1 MFAKTVL
8 DNGIR
13 VVSHEMQDHRS
24 VSLGIWVENGSRH
37 ESDAENGI
45 SHFIEHLLFKGTERR
60 TAAQIAEEMDAVGGV
75 INAFTSKEHTCY
87 YAKVLDENLPLA
99 IDLLTDIFLHSSF
112 DAEEI
117 ERERSVILQEIS
129 QAEDT
134 PDDYVHD
141 LFSIDF
147 FKDHPIARPIC
158 GREATVNS
166 FQREDFREFFQ
177 SALPAAPGDG
187 GGGGQ
192 DLRHAELVTEMAA
205 RLGQVCDRGTAQVGM
220 LEGERKP
227 EMGSGVYPHSK
238 ELEQVHLCLG
248 MAGIAAGRSAA
259 LSSLRAQHAARRRH
273 EFALVPGDSRE
284 ARQSLFGLFVFLVLQ
299 RCRLFRRL
307 RRHQHRCR
315 RKRWSSS
322 SSPSSTSWPRASI
335 TDDELR
341 RTQGQL
347 VGSMMLGLESTDSW
361 MSHVARNEIYFGKIV
376 TTDEICRSIRAVTR
390 DDVVALANRLFRPE
404 AMTLTAVR
412 RFQRRVQNQK
422 PHGEPLALDGFLNNK
437 SVGSWNRFAFKSSGC
452 GRVIALRS
460 CPAT

>member
-13 VVSHEMQDHRS
+13 IVSQEMQDHRS
-24 VSLGIWVENGSRH
+24 VSLGIWVESGSRH
-37 ESDAENGI
+37 ESAAQNGI

-60 TAAQIAEEMDAVGGV
+60 TAAEIAEEMDAVGGV

-141 LFSIDF
+141 LFSLDF
-147 FKDHPIARPIC
+147 FKDHPIGRPIC
-158 GREATVNS
+158 GREETVNS
-166 FQREDFREFFQ
+166 FQRKDFLNFFK
-177 SALPAAPGDG
+177 SRYLPRRVIIAAAGNFSHDALV
-187 GGGGQ
+187 Q
-192 DLRHAELVTEMAA
+192 EMAG
-205 RLGQVCDRGTAQVGM
+205 RLSAVTDRADSKDAPVDGAG
-220 LEGERKP
+220 KP

-248 MAGIAAGRSAA
+248 VAGIRQADPQRYPAYVLNTLLGGGM
-259 LSSLRAQHAARRRH
+259 SS
-273 EFALVPGDSRE
+273 
-284 ARQSLFGLFVFLVLQ
+284 
-299 RCRLFRRL
+299 RLFQEIRE
-307 RRHQHRCR
+307 
-315 RKRWSSS
+315 KRGKAYSVYSFSSS
-322 SSPSSTSWPRASI
+322 YNDVGYLGVYAGTSIGSAEEVVELILSELNKLAKGGI
-335 TDDELR
+335 SDEELR

-361 MSHVARNEIYFGKIV
+361 MSHIARNEIYYGKAV
-376 TTDEICRSIRAVTR
+376 TTDEICRGIRAVTR
-390 DDVVALANRLFRPE
+390 DDVVALADRLFRRE
-404 AMTLTAVR
+404 GMTLTLL
-412 RFQRRVQNQK
+412 
-422 PHGEPLALDGFLNNK
+422 GD
-437 SVGSWNRFAFKSSGC
+437 FKEDFKLKNL
-452 GRVIALRS
+452 I
-460 CPAT
+460 PTH